1 MMRFVN
7 IVGKP
12 GTGIYSIE
20 LHRILTPANP
30 ESSHFLE
37 IHPSPAPD
45 KCLADLADA
54 SAAAVC

>member
-20 LHRILTPANP
+20 LHRILTPTNP
-30 ESSHFLE
+30 ESSHFL
-37 IHPSPAPD
+37 
-45 KCLADLADA
+45 
-54 SAAAVC
+54 